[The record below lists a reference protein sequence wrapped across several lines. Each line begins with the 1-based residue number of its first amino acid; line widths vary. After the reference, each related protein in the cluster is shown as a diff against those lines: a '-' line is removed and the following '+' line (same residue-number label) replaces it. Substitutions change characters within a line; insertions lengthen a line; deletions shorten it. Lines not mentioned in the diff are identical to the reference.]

1 MKPDLATRL
10 AAVTADGVS
19 ISEAHSI
26 IQEFLAQI
34 IRCPACDDTGSI
46 VVGHNVSI
54 PTVDHLGQSVT
65 DPLIKAG
72 TVGRCPTC
80 GGTDRKGRTRHDP
93 EYVAWH
99 CFARAAEQEC
109 RAAKDDPT
117 RIDEQHAACGYR
129 IVLPLRMPRLTAQ
142 E

>member
-10 AAVTADGVS
+10 AAVTGDNVPVPQ
-19 ISEAHSI
+19 AHAI

-46 VVGHNVSI
+46 TVGHNVSI
-54 PTVDHLGQSVT
+54 PTVDHLGQAVT

-72 TVGRCPTC
+72 TVAPCPNC

-93 EYVAWH
+93 EFVAWH
-99 CFARAAEQEC
+99 CFARATEHEC
-109 RAAKDDPT
+109 RRIKDDPT
-117 RIDEQHAACGYR
+117 CIDEHHAACGYR
-129 IVLPLRMPRLTAQ
+129 IVLPLRLPRLAADQ
-142 E
+142 